1 MGTRRSCC
9 RDLRGVDFARCSGL
23 LGLVGRWRAGR
34 GRRISFARVVG
45 GFLVCRCSRFCVLGF
60 LGIGGGWWLGFGLGL
75 VGGCGRALCSR
86 RGLTRH
92 GGGLLRAGFVET
104 ILLGLDLGRFF
115 CDFLCRRLGRSTLCR
130 CSGLT
135 RGGWFCGGTF
145 WLVGI
150 VFVLG
155 GAEGDFG
162 GGGWKLLVSTL
173 ASPGAAHLKMAAT

>member
-9 RDLRGVDFARCSGL
+9 KDWLGVDLARCSGL
-23 LGLVGRWRAGR
+23 LGLVGRCRGGR

-86 RGLTRH
+86 RGLR
-92 GGGLLRAGFVET
+92 LRGRWLRSADCLGT
-104 ILLGLDLGRFF
+104 IWLGLGLGRFF
-115 CDFLCRRLGRSTLCR
+115 LGFLCRRLGRSTLCLY
-130 CSGLT
+130 SGLT
-135 RGGWFCGGTF
+135 GGGWFCGGTF

-150 VFVLG
+150 VLWIG
-155 GAEGDFG
+155 G
-162 GGGWKLLVSTL
+162 S
-173 ASPGAAHLKMAAT
+173 